1 MNIGKKKYETVLIQF
16 NNLVGNIESNAG
28 DEVLRV
34 FWLGM
39 LNGFISAYGEEN
51 FPESLVDRWKIIYKQ
66 MKLERSLEK

>member
-1 MNIGKKKYETVLIQF
+1 MNIGKKKYEAVLNQF
-16 NNLVGNIESNAG
+16 NNLINNIESNTG

-39 LNGFISAYGEEN
+39 LNGFVSAYGEEN

-66 MKLERSLEK
+66 MKLERLIQK